1 MPNTSS
7 LGFIDVVAFLTAD
20 TSLNA
25 VRRRLQTLAN
35 RELAWGSRHGAAF
48 DQKKSQWLIL
58 TKRPLPSV
66 LPQITLGDKVLNLQT
81 QVKWLGVV
89 LDKALT
95 FAPHGRALKKKGTQ
109 IVLQLGRLART
120 G

>member
-58 TKRPLPSV
+58 TRFQLPPK
-66 LPQITLGDKVLNLQT
+66 LPQIMLGSVTFKLQENF
-81 QVKWLGVV
+81 KWLGVA
-89 LDKALT
+89 LKSKLT
-95 FAPHGRALKKKGTQ
+95 FSLCGVELEKKGTCV
-109 IVLQLGRLART
+109 VLK
-120 G
+120 